1 MMMLPDRSS
10 EVSML
15 TRRGFGGIGLATLAG
30 RMLPEVAYAQRAAV
44 QGTLPNDMVWL
55 NANENPDGPP
65 ASSIAAMTNVLPES
79 WRYHY
84 QEFGAFYTALAHA
97 EDLAPEQILVGSGSS
112 EILHA
117 AIEAFSS
124 ATRPLITVAPTYEG
138 PVDVAAASG
147 RTVVRIPLEPPY
159 VPDVRKL
166 VAEAGKAGGG
176 LIYLCNPNNPTST
189 VVPKKDLA
197 WMISNLP
204 PNTVALI
211 DEAYIHFG
219 DSPELESALG
229 YVRQGKNVVV
239 TRTFSK
245 IYGMAGLRAGFGCA
259 PPQLIARMAPF
270 RNNVISIVTA
280 RAVLAAI
287 AEGNTLV
294 QQRRTRLIRT
304 RQELLSWLREHE
316 ITFIEPQANFLMINV
331 RRDAREFIFNM
342 PPKGV
347 AVGRPFPPMDNF
359 LRVTIGTD
367 RDMARFREVFWS
379 LYKA

>member
-1 MMMLPDRSS
+1 
-10 EVSML
+10 ML
-15 TRRGFGGIGLATLAG
+15 TRRGFAGIGLATLAG

>member
-1 MMMLPDRSS
+1 
-10 EVSML
+10 ML
-15 TRRGFGGIGLATLAG
+15 TRRGFAGIGLATLAG

-117 AIEAFSS
+117 AVEAFSS

-147 RTVVRIPLEPPY
+147 HTVVRIPLEPPY
-159 VPDVRKL
+159 VPDLRKL
-166 VAEAGKAGGG
+166 VAEAEKAGGG

-204 PNTVALI
+204 PNTVVLI

-219 DSPELESALG
+219 DTPELASALG

-259 PPQLIARMAPF
+259 PPQLIAKMAPF
-270 RNNVISIVTA
+270 RNNVISIVTV

-287 AEGNTLV
+287 AEGNPLV

-304 RQELLSWLREHE
+304 RRELLNWLRERE
-316 ITFIEPQANFLMINV
+316 ITFIEPQANFLMIDV

>member
-1 MMMLPDRSS
+1 MASAVVFARFGPRIEMMAPGVRLVSSRNDAALTTRMLGVLACKSCHPNTNVIASFFTVPSPPTASKDPNFAFRKNCNWTSRFLANPSGNINLFLSVSSVMMMLPDRNS

-15 TRRGFGGIGLATLAG
+15 TRRGFAGIGLATLAG

-65 ASSIAAMTNVLPES
+65 ASSIAAMTNVVPES

-84 QEFGAFYTALAHA
+84 QEFGAFYAALAHG

-117 AIEAFSS
+117 AVEAFSS

-147 RTVVRIPLEPPY
+147 HTVVRIPLEPPY
-159 VPDVRKL
+159 VPDLRKL

-219 DSPELESALG
+219 DSPELESAL
-229 YVRQGKNVVV
+229 
-239 TRTFSK
+239 
-245 IYGMAGLRAGFGCA
+245 
-259 PPQLIARMAPF
+259 
-270 RNNVISIVTA
+270 
-280 RAVLAAI
+280 
-287 AEGNTLV
+287 
-294 QQRRTRLIRT
+294 
-304 RQELLSWLREHE
+304 
-316 ITFIEPQANFLMINV
+316 
-331 RRDAREFIFNM
+331 
-342 PPKGV
+342 
-347 AVGRPFPPMDNF
+347 
-359 LRVTIGTD
+359 
-367 RDMARFREVFWS
+367 
-379 LYKA
+379 